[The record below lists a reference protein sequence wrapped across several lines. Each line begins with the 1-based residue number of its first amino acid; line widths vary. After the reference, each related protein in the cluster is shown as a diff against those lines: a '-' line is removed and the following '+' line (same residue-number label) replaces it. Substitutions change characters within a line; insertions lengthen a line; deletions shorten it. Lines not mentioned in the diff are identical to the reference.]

1 MEAHW
6 GWNPC
11 SKHPQTTFC
20 VSCCF
25 CLTVSL
31 SAGCRERL
39 QQTTKRGLTLGS
51 CPDNHTVLVRNLIG
65 PLHIWLQGMFW
76 HRRWAKGWSCRYK
89 VCKTN
94 LGPPQS
100 SELNGHKKTFAY
112 WWGCLESFFKPQ
124 AKKNWTKRKHH
135 HFLGEKETA
144 GQMCVYFTYSANNM
158 AMRSCL
164 SVTEDLYWRQIRK
177 MHSLHKRA
185 CKYTASL
192 SLNKYIHRG
201 SQKSNTP
208 PQQISY

>member
-1 MEAHW
+1 MAHCTFDFRECFDTVDEQKVEAVDTKCAKQILA
-6 GWNPC
+6 PL
-11 SKHPQTTFC
+11 SPLSSMAIRKH
-20 VSCCF
+20 
-25 CLTVSL
+25 
-31 SAGCRERL
+31 
-39 QQTTKRGLTLGS
+39 
-51 CPDNHTVLVRNLIG
+51 
-65 PLHIWLQGMFW
+65 LHIDEDAW
-76 HRRWAKGWSCRYK
+76 K
-89 VCKTN
+89 VF
-94 LGPPQS
+94 LS
-100 SELNGHKKTFAY
+100 HK
-112 WWGCLESFFKPQ
+112 Q
-124 AKKNWTKRKHH
+124 KKNWTKRKHH